1 MLTDLRASGLTLGLV
16 SNTFVPPQVLDRHL
30 QQEGMLD
37 QLPLRVYSCQV
48 GIRKPRPEIFRLA
61 LEQAALTAPRTLFV
75 GDSPRTDIVGANR
88 VGMISVLKDP
98 TGRHANGRAKPN
110 HLIRSILE
118 LPRII
123 DEYNRP
129 G

>member
-1 MLTDLRASGLTLGLV
+1 
-16 SNTFVPPQVLDRHL
+16 VLDRHL

-48 GIRKPRPEIFRLA
+48 GIRKPRPGIFRLA
-61 LEQAALTAPRTLFV
+61 LQRAALTASRTIFV
-75 GDSPRTDIVGANR
+75 GDSPRTDIAGANR

-98 TGRHANGRAKPN
+98 TGRHANGRARPS

-123 DEYNRP
+123 EEYNRP
-129 G
+129 A